1 MSASAIALSSGRGTL
16 FFMICKKN
24 VIGKTK
30 QQNIFG
36 NRVGEGIEKIIA
48 AIAFWIPM
56 SISDFKMEN
65 NRIDSTDYISDIG
78 DSLYMLC
85 NILYMSCC

>member
-1 MSASAIALSSGRGTL
+1 
-16 FFMICKKN
+16 MICKKN

-48 AIAFWIPM
+48 AIAFL
-56 SISDFKMEN
+56 DTNGNF
-65 NRIDSTDYISDIG
+65 
-78 DSLYMLC
+78 
-85 NILYMSCC
+85 

>member
-1 MSASAIALSSGRGTL
+1 MA
-16 FFMICKKN
+16 
-24 VIGKTK
+24 
-30 QQNIFG
+30 
-36 NRVGEGIEKIIA
+36 
-48 AIAFWIPM
+48 
-56 SISDFKMEN
+56 ISDFKMEN